1 MKTIGDPTVRALLIA
16 RLRALRPDSG
26 GRWGSLSPH
35 EMLCH
40 LGDASEMV
48 LRTRPRPN
56 RVRDRHRP
64 VFKGIWLWSAI
75 PFPHGVRTH
84 ASHDP
89 RLHGTR
95 PRDFARDLDRVVA
108 SLDAIAAAQPDA
120 LEPLHGLFGTMTKR
134 DWERWAWKHT
144 DHHLRQF
151 GV

>member
-1 MKTIGDPTVRALLIA
+1 MNTIANPDVRASLIA
-16 RLRALRPDSG
+16 RLRALTPDHR
-26 GRWGSLSPH
+26 GRWGTLTPH

-48 LRTRPRPN
+48 LRIRPRPN
-56 RVRDRHRP
+56 KVRDRARP
-64 VFKGIWLWSAI
+64 VFKGIWLWSAVR
-75 PFPHGVRTH
+75 FPRGVKTNP
-84 ASHDP
+84 SHDP
-89 RLHGTR
+89 RDAGTK
-95 PRDFARDLDRVVA
+95 PQVFERDRERVIA
-108 SLDAIAAAQPDA
+108 SLEQIASAHADS